1 MTEFFSDL
9 SVLSERLKSSD
20 SIAQINSADTSD
32 SSDKPDSPDGNE
44 SPDED
49 DSSDFSEMIARIEA
63 LWDSLEEED
72 DREDESEPNCRVRLR
87 GRHYYSDREFFINPY
102 GMTFYDD
109 IRAPRE
115 NPHIAASSRYEPSI
129 LDRYF
134 EDPFMPPVP
143 SAPIVPS
150 RREMRILRH
159 IGEKYIEKN
168 KLSDRDVCELSCDC
182 EGCIYERDG
191 MTIVR
196 YGVFEPSFLCFRTE
210 DSFSAN
216 FAFSPISAVSFERGR
231 RIAQTLRYSP
241 PTDDPFD
248 PPEGITVD
256 FSVNTETLSHDI
268 TVQEGGK
275 LVLRYSMI
283 VGTTCCERTDLSIE
297 VRKLD
302 GT

>member
-1 MTEFFSDL
+1 MTEFSSGFSEHSDL
-9 SVLSERLKSSD
+9 LD
-20 SIAQINSADTSD
+20 SRDLSD
-32 SSDKPDSPDGNE
+32 SSDGDE
-44 SPDED
+44 SPDL
-49 DSSDFSEMIARIEA
+49 SEMIARMKE
-63 LWDSLEEED
+63 LWDNLKEENDRED
-72 DREDESEPNCRVRLR
+72 DREPNCRVRLR
-87 GRHYYSDREFFINPY
+87 GRHYYADREFFINPY
-102 GMTFYDD
+102 GITFYDD
-109 IRAPRE
+109 IRASRE

-143 SAPIVPS
+143 SVPNLPS

-168 KLSDRDVCELSCDC
+168 KLSDRDICELSCDC
-182 EGCIYERDG
+182 EGYIYERDG
-191 MTIVR
+191 MTVVR

-231 RIAQTLRYSP
+231 RMAQTLRYPLPSGN
-241 PTDDPFD
+241 PFEV
-248 PPEGITVD
+248 PETITVD

-268 TVQEGGK
+268 TAKEGGK
-275 LVLRYSMI
+275 LALRYSMI

-302 GT
+302 GDSLF